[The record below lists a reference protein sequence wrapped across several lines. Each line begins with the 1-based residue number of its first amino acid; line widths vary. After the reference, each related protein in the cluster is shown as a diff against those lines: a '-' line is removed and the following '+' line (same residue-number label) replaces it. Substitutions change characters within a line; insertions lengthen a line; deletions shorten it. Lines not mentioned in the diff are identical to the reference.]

1 MKRSNHFFTMKVFYY
16 RCLRYSNFK
25 FFNNKNFFMWFDS
38 VTFCKNVFILW
49 YSNMI
54 TNLKFRIFFTVLYT
68 KIDVCA
74 WLYINNRLHFN
85 GFMYALLYSLT
96 MSANSSFISL
106 FFSKF
111 GRKFNPLPLFPPVE
125 RDGVNWGGPESK

>member
-1 MKRSNHFFTMKVFYY
+1 
-16 RCLRYSNFK
+16 
-25 FFNNKNFFMWFDS
+25 
-38 VTFCKNVFILW
+38 
-49 YSNMI
+49 MI